1 MRRPSGI
8 LHIVDFKTS
17 QIVSAIQPKDYW
29 DDKRHWEIKN
39 NIDTLEFRVFDNTE
53 HATTLLQQNLV
64 LKEVR
69 DGRIVPYV
77 ITEAEKDSKDRSVV
91 AYASGEWIQLAKAG
105 IINPQKI
112 EGKTL
117 NECMGIALA
126 GTKWKIGKTEHNGS
140 HSITIDEFTDPLTFL
155 KQIASSFELEIQYRA
170 EVVGSQIVGRYVDMV
185 KKRGRDTKKEVTLG
199 KDLMGIKRIENSQ
212 NICTALLGF
221 VKKEGGEFI
230 TIAEINNGVPYLVD
244 DGAFQR
250 WNEKGQQKFGFYSPE
265 TENQDMTP
273 QRLKT
278 LMKTEIEKRINTS
291 VSYEV
296 QAQSIGQVF
305 GLAHELINEGDTIRI
320 IDRGFTPKLYLEAR
334 AIAGDESFK
343 DPTQDKY
350 VFGDYREIVDSNE
363 ELRRMYQKILASL
376 QDKVPQ
382 GWFDALKDKVKDQG
396 VDIQDA
402 INKSKQ
408 AQQES
413 KTAKDLAE
421 ATQDYME
428 KNLVDIIEN
437 VKPPTTDLKA
447 NKTLWRDIS
456 NGKPGILKI
465 WTGTAWESVVPD
477 TAPLQQS
484 IKDVNK
490 DIETAKTEL
499 NQKVLSVEGKAQ
511 EIAGQIVDVQ
521 KQVNDKVDQ
530 TWIKNQL
537 KDKADKSGVY
547 TKDEI
552 KDGFIGKQIYETD
565 KQGNVQKFKDINT
578 SIGQTNEALTQ
589 KAEKSELTKTND
601 GLTKLQNKTNE
612 IETTANGT
620 KQKLSE
626 LETTVNNTN
635 VGGRNYVLDS
645 DKFILPPNTVQN
657 FRFVNDLKDLQ
668 GKQVTVSVY
677 VEVKNAKTGVN
688 TSNRIGFEPS
698 IRYSDNS
705 IQHLGAWLRITDG
718 MNFKGVISTTVWI
731 KDIGILKTEQNAV
744 YIQCGGDYVKV
755 GRPKIEIGNKV
766 TDWTPAPEDQVTTN
780 DFTKKTVEIETTIK
794 GINTSVSNVQN
805 EQGKLT
811 ERVTKSEQTADGF
824 KQSIE
829 SLTKK
834 DSEISNKLN
843 TVESNVDGNTKL
855 ITSVE
860 KKVEGIDSDVTNL
873 MVGTKELVTP
883 VYFKGGTV
891 KLSQDKFNGNAVV
904 DVTGAW
910 HGLSYHIVNLVK
922 PNKIKIGDKVTYSV
936 WARLKDAPDGVQAKH
951 SIYDGLGFG
960 PELPNVDNQWKQ
972 FSGTF
977 TVEKKHMDATDQ
989 LIRVEPWEWSGGDR
1003 KYIYQQSSPMIS
1015 VTTKA
1020 YPWRPAP
1027 EDIGDGN
1034 VLTKVTTEIKEQA
1047 GKISEKLT
1055 SVETKVNNDKAGG
1068 RNLLL
1073 DSNVKYEKTEYLI
1086 NQYSLT
1092 ENFSTGEEYTF
1103 VIKGSVLQGQK
1114 FGIWQNGGSSN
1125 VGYAT
1130 SVYANG
1136 ITYVTFKAVAATSGN
1151 ERKLSLYNYPSNTTK
1166 AVVEWVALYKGNKPQ
1181 DWTPAPENQV
1191 ATDEFTKKTTD
1202 IEKSVDGVKTII
1214 TAIEGKG
1221 IVGTNLVYN
1230 SSFLQRD
1237 TGLPVGWGFTHPDVT
1252 SFQMP
1257 WGDDKRAGVIR
1268 FNRTNLAET
1277 APNSI
1282 VNGFSTKFSVTLNQ
1296 DYTFSA
1302 YMKVPNVATFK
1313 FKYAYIIEFFNEAGV
1328 RVQYQDVQLTA
1339 DELADIT
1346 TGKWTRIV
1354 RTIKP
1359 KAADIVSGGFR
1370 LALFHNGDIYYRM
1383 PQVELGDR
1391 VTGWNLSTDD
1401 FSTQHGLN
1409 DLTVKTNAIKQTV
1422 DSNQATITSL
1432 STTQGNHTT
1441 QIQKNTSEI
1450 IQLNNQI
1457 SSKVSDT
1464 QMQDYVGGLGS
1475 TNLYMNSAFEDRI
1488 ITTSSGIVTSRTP
1501 SLSKW
1506 KVVATVSGVAVTPTT
1521 ARQHDGYN
1529 SAQIQATGLTVNA
1542 WTGIS
1547 QLFPVTSS
1555 SGKLV
1560 LSAWVFTYNKD
1571 GLDQG
1576 GALEIKFLNGS
1587 TTVTTSSVDLKD
1599 KLNNGAWTLVS
1610 VTAEV
1615 PSKAVT
1621 HVEAYIWIRR
1631 NGLIWVSQPQF
1642 QQGATPSAFMENPK
1656 DYANYDQLV
1665 GEIAKKVATTDF
1677 NSKVSTLET
1686 SINQQS
1692 KSIELKAEKTDVYTK
1707 KEANGQFGSKSI
1719 VDSHTSSIS
1728 LMAGEITQRVKNNEV
1743 ASTINQTAQSV
1754 LIQAQK
1760 IMLDGYIEA
1769 KHLKAQEL
1777 VGVTIKTAPNN
1788 EQRFV
1793 KLNRQFLELYDKN
1806 ISRVELKF
1814 FNSQDGTAITPALVM
1829 GRSKSGGIEGAT
1841 ALYHRTPI
1849 DGNGNDNFRESYST
1863 LGVVESYNSNSNL
1876 FLYGSGLEQT
1886 WGGKVHLYGKDTV
1899 TISASRQGDIVIKTD
1914 TVAQNTSI
1922 KIQPSLD
1929 FEVIAGN
1936 NIYLQGNG
1944 YHLSTVRT
1952 NHTFRNGNG
1961 NFYFENKN
1969 KTSGNNML
1977 LQDDNNNADLRL
1989 AYIRIR
1995 GSHVSGYQ
2003 SALQLIPVGENTP
2016 TAGLQAGNISYTSL
2030 TNRSSRKI
2038 KSNIRD
2044 LEINALEK
2052 IMSLKVK
2059 QYNFKSDVEKL
2070 YKMRQEAEGT
2080 GKLHTTRDIPLQYG
2094 LILEDTDETFHA
2106 DLGDGINL
2114 YTLVTLHLD
2123 ATQKI
2128 KFIQDVH
2135 EKELSNLKS
2144 KIASQDNEIEY
2155 LKSQVASQ
2163 EDRIARLE
2171 GLLFQQLIDKKPE
2184 QP

>member
-1 MRRPSGI
+1 MRTPSGI

-17 QIVSAIQPKDYW
+17 QIVSAMQPKDYW

-77 ITEAEKDSKDRSVV
+77 ITEVEKDSKDRSVV

-140 HSITIDEFTDPLTFL
+140 HSMTIDEFTDPLTFL

-185 KKRGRDTKKEVTLG
+185 KKRGRDTRKEVTLG

-212 NICTALLGF
+212 SICTALLGF

-250 WNEKGQQKFGFYSPE
+250 WNEKGQHKFGFYSPE

-305 GLAHELINEGDTIRI
+305 GLVHELINEGDTIRI

-402 INKSKQ
+402 INMSKQ

-428 KNLVDIIEN
+428 QNLVDIIEN

-456 NGKPGILKI
+456 NGKPGILRL

-484 IKDVNK
+484 IKDVKK

-521 KQVNDKVDQ
+521 KQVNDKIDQ
-530 TWIKNQL
+530 TWINNQL

-565 KQGNVQKFKDINT
+565 KNGNVKKFQDINT
-578 SIGQTNEALTQ
+578 SISQTNEALKQ
-589 KAEKSELTKTND
+589 KAEKSELTKTSD

-626 LETTVNNTN
+626 LETAVNNTN

-645 DKFILPPNTVQN
+645 DKFISPPNTVQN

-668 GKQVTVSVY
+668 GKQVTLSVH
-677 VEVKNAKTGVN
+677 VEIKNAKTGVN
-688 TSNRIGFEPS
+688 PSNRIGFEPS

-705 IQHLGAWLRITDG
+705 VQHLGAWLGITDG
-718 MNFKGVISTTVWI
+718 MNFKGVVSTTVWI

-766 TDWTPAPEDQVTTN
+766 TDWTPAPEDQVTTT

-843 TVESNVDGNTKL
+843 TVESTVDGNAKL

-860 KKVEGIDSDVTNL
+860 KKVDGIDSDVTNL

-936 WARLKDAPDGVQAKH
+936 WARLKDAPNGVKAQH
-951 SIYDGLGFG
+951 SIYDGLGLG

-1055 SVETKVNNDKAGG
+1055 SVEAKVDNTKLDGRNSLKNSNFSSYIANDSISWDKSLNGNLQASGWGSGYNGGVADPTKGYHAHLDITTFGYPVVAFINKNSIIGLKNRWMGIAEDVVAEFARNNVAGKEITISMDIWSDTKGFRINGGLHHFIEGNTAQSFHSGQYVFNVSEVNRWERYTFTMKLHNKYDVTKVARFYIYGG
-1068 RNLLL
+1068 EGIEGVAYVK
-1073 DSNVKYEKTEYLI
+1073 NVKLELA
-1086 NQYSLT
+1086 
-1092 ENFSTGEEYTF
+1092 
-1103 VIKGSVLQGQK
+1103 
-1114 FGIWQNGGSSN
+1114 N
-1125 VGYAT
+1125 VAT
-1130 SVYANG
+1130 A
-1136 ITYVTFKAVAATSGN
+1136 
-1151 ERKLSLYNYPSNTTK
+1151 
-1166 AVVEWVALYKGNKPQ
+1166 
-1181 DWTPAPENQV
+1181 WTPAPEDQV
-1191 ATDEFTKKTTD
+1191 TTDEFNKKTTE
-1202 IEKSVDGVKTII
+1202 IEKSVEGVTTSVSTVQKNQ
-1214 TAIEGKG
+1214 
-1221 IVGTNLVYN
+1221 GTMQ
-1230 SSFLQRD
+1230 S
-1237 TGLPVGWGFTHPDVT
+1237 
-1252 SFQMP
+1252 
-1257 WGDDKRAGVIR
+1257 
-1268 FNRTNLAET
+1268 
-1277 APNSI
+1277 
-1282 VNGFSTKFSVTLNQ
+1282 TLN
-1296 DYTFSA
+1296 
-1302 YMKVPNVATFK
+1302 KV
-1313 FKYAYIIEFFNEAGV
+1313 E
-1328 RVQYQDVQLTA
+1328 Q
-1339 DELADIT
+1339 T
-1346 TGKWTRIV
+1346 T
-1354 RTIKP
+1354 
-1359 KAADIVSGGFR
+1359 
-1370 LALFHNGDIYYRM
+1370 N
-1383 PQVELGDR
+1383 
-1391 VTGWNLSTDD
+1391 
-1401 FSTQHGLN
+1401 
-1409 DLTVKTNAIKQTV
+1409 
-1422 DSNQATITSL
+1422 SNSKSITSL
-1432 STTQGNHTT
+1432 SQTQGK
-1441 QIQKNTSEI
+1441 QGEIIQQNTSDI
-1450 IQLNNQI
+1450 TQLNNQI
-1457 SSKVSDT
+1457 KFKVSDT

-1475 TNLYMNSAFEDRI
+1475 TNLLFNSAFENRVI
-1488 ITTSSGIVTSRTP
+1488 NASTGVITSRTP

-1506 KVVATVSGVAVTPTT
+1506 NTAGIVSGTAVTPTSV
-1521 ARQHDGYN
+1521 RNHDGYN
-1529 SAQIQATGLTVNA
+1529 SAQIQAMGLTTNTY
-1542 WTGIS
+1542 TGIN
-1547 QLFPVTSS
+1547 QAIPITAG
-1555 SGKLV
+1555 SGV
-1560 LSAWVFTYNKD
+1560 YVFSVWVFTNNKA
-1571 GLDQG
+1571 GFDQG
-1576 GALEIKFLNGS
+1576 ACLEIIFKNGA
-1587 TTVTTSSVDLKD
+1587 TTVLNKIVDISPHVTD
-1599 KLNNGAWTLVS
+1599 GAWSLVS
-1610 VTAEV
+1610 VTLDAPARDV
-1615 PSKAVT
+1615 NSVHGYA
-1621 HVEAYIWIRR
+1621 WLRR
-1631 NGLIWVSQPQF
+1631 NGLMWVSQPQL
-1642 QQGATPSAFMENPK
+1642 QQGKSPSTFMENPK

-1719 VDSHTSSIS
+1719 VDSHTSSIA

-1754 LIQAQK
+1754 LIQASK
-1760 IMLDGYIEA
+1760 INLDGAVTAKSIESGRLA
-1769 KHLKAQEL
+1769 
-1777 VGVTIKTAPNN
+1777 GVTISTSTNSTGY
-1788 EQRFV
+1788 FV
-1793 KLNRQFLELYDKN
+1793 DMNQQN
-1806 ISRVELKF
+1806 ISLKS
-1814 FNSQDGTAITPALVM
+1814 NVGNTGPITRGYLGFMPNL
-1829 GRSKSGGIEGAT
+1829 
-1841 ALYHRTPI
+1841 P
-1849 DGNGNDNFRESYST
+1849 DN
-1863 LGVVESYNSNSNL
+1863 
-1876 FLYGSGLEQT
+1876 
-1886 WGGKVHLYGKDTV
+1886 
-1899 TISASRQGDIVIKTD
+1899 
-1914 TVAQNTSI
+1914 
-1922 KIQPSLD
+1922 
-1929 FEVIAGN
+1929 
-1936 NIYLQGNG
+1936 
-1944 YHLSTVRT
+1944 TVRT
-1952 NHTFRNGNG
+1952 ALVL
-1961 NFYFENKN
+1961 
-1969 KTSGNNML
+1969 GNNY
-1977 LQDDNNNADLRL
+1977 DNTNRLEVNGSLFLEQQTPKWNNYDLSNCRIGMARSRNSDGSINMKSSIKMGYMGSIEMRSEDSDIDLDAKGHIRMNTTRGGKSLNDIQIISGTSMSLHAYNGSWFLNSSSSTGADEW
-1989 AYIRIR
+1989 RIR
-1995 GSHVSGYQ
+1995 TLHINDKRSGGNTQ
-2003 SALQLIPVGENTP
+2003 ADVDFRMGHLVTLRIPQHPDYTKYGMEVKNGT
-2016 TAGLQAGNISYTSL
+2016 GTSL
-2030 TNRSSRKI
+2030 
-2038 KSNIRD
+2038 SNIHVDKVYLTQNMWESTRQVKTAIK
-2044 LEINALEK
+2044 EIKVNALETL
-2052 IMSLKVK
+2052 MQLQPK
-2059 QYNFKSDVEKL
+2059 QYYRKSEMQKL
-2070 YKMRQEAEGT
+2070 YEKREKIVAGEYQEPMPTIKDVPLEYGFIAEEMPECLATEDRKTVSTYPLMTIGIAGT
-2080 GKLHTTRDIPLQYG
+2080 QEVYKKHLA
-2094 LILEDTDETFHA
+2094 LEE
-2106 DLGDGINL
+2106 I
-2114 YTLVTLHLD
+2114 V
-2123 ATQKI
+2123 
-2128 KFIQDVH
+2128 
-2135 EKELSNLKS
+2135 KEQANRLA
-2144 KIASQDNEIEY
+2144 I
-2155 LKSQVASQ
+2155 Q

-2171 GLLFQQLIDKKPE
+2171 ELLLQQLIDKKPE